1 MIKNNSMQKT
11 MKLKE
16 IYMAEVKFPPSTHKF
31 SYKNDVAEL
40 LKVALIK
47 SVYNRFSSEIMIA
60 IFKMLMLWLKKIKIN

>member
-1 MIKNNSMQKT
+1 MQKT

-31 SYKNDVAEL
+31 SRRNEVSEL

-47 SVYNRFSSEIMIA
+47 SVYNRFSIKIMIA
-60 IFKMLMLWLKKIKIN
+60 IFKI